1 MKKIVLTISLILLSV
16 CAFAAES
23 KIGYIDLNMAL
34 NQSESGKK
42 AVTALEEMVKARQF
56 LIAEKGDKIKKIEE
70 ELAKQSSIL
79 TEDAIKERKE
89 EREKLLRDYQRM
101 VKDSQEEVQKKQA
114 EYMDSIIKEL
124 KKIVEQI
131 GKEEGFS
138 LILEKAESG
147 VLFHS
152 DEIDLTSKLIERFNA
167 ADTSN

>member
-1 MKKIVLTISLILLSV
+1 MKKLCLTIALILLSV

-23 KIGYIDLNMAL
+23 TIGYIDLNRAL
-34 NQSESGKK
+34 NESTEGKK
-42 AVTALEEMVKARQF
+42 AVSALEEMVKARQF

-114 EYMDSIIKEL
+114 EYMDNIIKKL
-124 KKIVEQI
+124 KKVVDQI
-131 GKEEGFS
+131 GKEDGLS
-138 LILEKAESG
+138 IILEKAESG
-147 VLFHS
+147 VLFHA
-152 DEIDLTSKLIERFNA
+152 DEIDLTSKLIKRFNELSK
-167 ADTSN
+167 SN

>member
-1 MKKIVLTISLILLSV
+1 MKKLGLTIALLLLSV

-23 KIGYIDLNMAL
+23 KIGYIDLNKAL
-34 NQSESGKK
+34 NESVAGKK
-42 AVTALEEMVKARQF
+42 AVGSLENMVKAKQF
-56 LIAEKGDKIKKIEE
+56 LIAEKGEKIKKIEE

-114 EYMDSIIKEL
+114 TYMDSIIKEL
-124 KKIVEQI
+124 KKIVFQI
-131 GKEEGFS
+131 GKEEGYS

-147 VLFHS
+147 VMFHS
-152 DEIDLTSKLIERFNA
+152 DEIDLTGTLIKRFNEISK
-167 ADTSN
+167 TN